1 MTNAA
6 ATYRATDFAPPEALG
21 SLKGKA
27 LLAGLFGLGIG
38 AVGWM
43 LDPAQ
48 FFQGYLV
55 AYVFWLSISLGC
67 LGLAMLHHMSR
78 GAWGI
83 VIRRPLEAAAATIFP
98 LMAIL
103 FVPLA
108 FGLHDLYEWTHEEV
122 MQTDPVMQWKLPYLN
137 EPRFLIFAAAYFAA
151 WGFFAWRLRSLSK
164 GQDEGETGTHF
175 RRLQGWSA
183 VGFLALALTMTL
195 ASVDWLMSL
204 DPHWFSSIFGL
215 WFFTGSGLSGLAF
228 ITLVAGW
235 LARRAPMDRLFDTR
249 HFHDYG
255 KLLFAFVMLWAYLSF
270 SQLLLI
276 WSGNLPE
283 EIPFYLSRL
292 RNDWMLMSVFLL
304 LGQFVVPFLV
314 LLSATIKQRKRTL
327 AKIALWLL
335 AMRWVDYTWHVVPTL
350 EFLHGEQGTLL
361 PSLWIDLAL
370 MVGIGGLWLWY
381 FVRSLEG
388 RPLLPV
394 NDPFLEEY
402 FDHE

>member
-1 MTNAA
+1 MDAT
-6 ATYRATDFAPPEALG
+6 ATYRPADFAPPEALG
-21 SLKGKA
+21 SLERRS
-27 LLAGLFGLGIG
+27 LLAGIFGLGIG
-38 AVGWM
+38 SVGWL

-48 FFQGYLV
+48 FFQSYLI
-55 AYVFWLSISLGC
+55 AYIFWVTISLGC

-98 LMAIL
+98 LMTVL
-103 FVPLA
+103 FVPLL

-122 MQTDPVMQWKLPYLN
+122 MQSSPALEWKLPYLN
-137 EPRFLIFAAAYFAA
+137 EPRFLTFTAVYFAA
-151 WGFFAWRLRSLSK
+151 WGFLAWRLRSLSK
-164 GQDEGETGTHF
+164 RQDETEKGAFF

-235 LARRAPMDRLFDTR
+235 LAKRAPMARLFDR
-249 HFHDYG
+249 KHFHDYG

-283 EIPFYLSRL
+283 EIPFYLARL
-292 RNDWMLMSVFLL
+292 ETDWLLMSVFLL
-304 LGQFVVPFLV
+304 LGQFVVPFLI

-327 AKIALWLL
+327 AKVALWIL
-335 AMRWVDYTWHVVPTL
+335 AMRWVDYAWHVVPTL
-350 EFLHGEQGTLL
+350 EFIHGEDGTLL

-370 MVGIGGLWLWY
+370 MAGIGGVWLWY
-381 FVRSLEG
+381 FFRSLDR

-394 NDPFLEEY
+394 NDPFLDEY